1 MRHNAIKASEYA
13 GLLGVAMFE
22 EWPYE
27 RQLSIYNGMKYYE
40 KAFKDFCKLIVA
52 VRFQR
57 NAG

>member
-1 MRHNAIKASEYA
+1 
-13 GLLGVAMFE
+13 MFE
-22 EWPYE
+22 KWPYE